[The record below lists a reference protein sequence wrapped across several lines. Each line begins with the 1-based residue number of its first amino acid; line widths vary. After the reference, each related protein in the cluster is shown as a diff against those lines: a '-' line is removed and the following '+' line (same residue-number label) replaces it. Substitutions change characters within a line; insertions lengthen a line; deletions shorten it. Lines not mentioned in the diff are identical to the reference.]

1 MFIGIEASHAN
12 KARRTGVEEYCWQII
27 QNLKKEIPSDVRV
40 ILYSHQPLVG
50 ELAVLPSNWSVKILK
65 WPFKKCW
72 SQICLS
78 WEFFRRPPD
87 IFFAPGQLVPL
98 VCPKNTIAT
107 IHDSGFMVFPETYGF
122 LSRLYLKWMNR
133 LIIKKA
139 KLILT
144 PSEFSKNELVRLYNF
159 PKEKII
165 VSPLGCQE
173 RFFNAAS
180 ASAEILK
187 KYGLSKPFIVSV
199 GRIEEKK
206 NFANQIRAFNI
217 LRRNF
222 DCQYLLVGQPGRGY
236 EKAKAEIESSPFKPD
251 IIEHGW
257 VDHAELPALLRSAE
271 LLLFVSRYEGFGIP
285 VLEAM
290 ASGCPV
296 VASRKNSLEEVGG
309 GAAVYAEAEN
319 PDEIASVALSL
330 LKNPDLKQEKIRLGL
345 ERAKTFSWQK
355 TAGLTWQALKRLS
368 E

>member
-1 MFIGIEASHAN
+1 MLIGIEASHAN
-12 KARRTGVEEYCWQII
+12 KKQRTGVEEYCWQII

-40 ILYSHQPLVG
+40 VLYSQEPLIG
-50 ELAVLPSNWSVKILK
+50 DLSVLPPNWSVKVLK

-72 SQICLS
+72 SQFRLS
-78 WEFFRRPPD
+78 WEFLCRPPD
-87 IFFAPGQLVPL
+87 VFFAPGQLVPL
-98 VCPKNTIAT
+98 VCPKNTTTT

-144 PSEFSKNELVRLYNF
+144 PSEFSQNELVRLYNF
-159 PKEKII
+159 PKEKIV

-173 RFFNAAS
+173 RFFNAAP

-217 LRRNF
+217 LRKSF

-236 EKAKAEIESSPFKPD
+236 EKAKKEIDSSPFKSD
-251 IIEHGW
+251 IIERGW
-257 VDHAELPALLRSAE
+257 VNHAELPLLLRSAQ

-296 VASRKNSLEEVGG
+296 VASRKNSLAEVGG

-319 PDEIASVALSL
+319 PEEIANAALSL
-330 LKNPDLKQEKIRLGL
+330 LKNPDLRQEKIRLGL

-355 TAGLTWQALKRLS
+355 TASLTWQALSRLS
-368 E
+368 K